1 MDAWVASISLAFVNN
16 GALNI
21 GCICPFELVVSK
33 SFSNEDSSPC
43 LRLGDY
49 RFLLMVCPQENICS
63 LFVFCYMISE
73 GRVADAGA
81 GEGQLGSEGILQ
93 YSSILFK
100 YSIKYGK
107 YSFYLNTAVLQY
119 IVQRYFT

>member
-1 MDAWVASISLAFVNN
+1 MGAYVLADWWF
-16 GALNI
+16 
-21 GCICPFELVVSK
+21 SK

-49 RFLLMVCPQENICS
+49 RFLLILYVLQEKCCS

-81 GEGQLGSEGILQ
+81 GSGQLGSEGILQ
-93 YSSILFK
+93 
-100 YSIKYGK
+100 
-107 YSFYLNTAVLQY
+107 LQ
-119 IVQRYFT
+119 QYFI